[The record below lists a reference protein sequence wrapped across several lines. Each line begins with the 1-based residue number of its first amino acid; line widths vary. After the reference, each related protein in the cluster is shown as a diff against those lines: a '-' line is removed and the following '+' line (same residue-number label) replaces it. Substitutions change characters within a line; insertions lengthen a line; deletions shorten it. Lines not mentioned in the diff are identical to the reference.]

1 MRRVTRPPQSFV
13 YYVAD
18 MYKFETVV
26 PIAFEITDRAAKG
39 LFAGDPIG
47 KTRRES
53 RDMFR
58 KTRLLERHIP
68 GIEEML

>member
-1 MRRVTRPPQSFV
+1 
-13 YYVAD
+13 

>member
-1 MRRVTRPPQSFV
+1 
-13 YYVAD
+13 

-39 LFAGDPIG
+39 RFAGDPMG
-47 KTRRES
+47 KARTES
-53 RDMFR
+53 RDVFR
-58 KTRLLERHIP
+58 KTRLLERHNP